1 MRKGEKWGEEG
12 EKKERGQARE
22 LKSLVASPLYW
33 LPRDQQGAKST
44 RGGGKKWMF
53 FREREKGERK
63 RIEMEN
69 GGVRKLRMYI

>member
-44 RGGGKKWMF
+44 RGGGERNGCFSEKGKK
-53 FREREKGERK
+53 EREKE
-63 RIEMEN
+63 
-69 GGVRKLRMYI
+69 